1 MAHLMPL
8 PLTVSCFSKIQ
19 TGITFLVLAHLGNPG
34 KRAIKPV
41 CIDSVAF
48 IDVNVFEQQACK
60 RAAAAAT
67 QLVNSSSVAAKSNS
81 NAASQSQM
89 SAETRT
95 VCDETI
101 PHIVQ
106 ALRAAALLSPNDDPT
121 PAQMALVSAAQ
132 EMIQVHLLAVLAY
145 REDGT
150 LFCKVFFMFYVF

>member
-1 MAHLMPL
+1 L
-8 PLTVSCFSKIQ
+8 
-19 TGITFLVLAHLGNPG
+19 
-34 KRAIKPV
+34 
-41 CIDSVAF
+41 CIDSIAF

-95 VCDETI
+95 MCDETI